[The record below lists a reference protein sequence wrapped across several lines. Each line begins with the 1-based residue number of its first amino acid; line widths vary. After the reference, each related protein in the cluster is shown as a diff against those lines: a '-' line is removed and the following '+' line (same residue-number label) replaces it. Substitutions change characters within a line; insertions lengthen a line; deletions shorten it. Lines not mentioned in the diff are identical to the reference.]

1 MSSNSTSAG
10 SHAQGRSKTRAFRW
24 VTESVAATHIFEVAD
39 FSLLHGLGIGK
50 FIGSTTFSV
59 GGCDCNIHIYPNGS
73 KTEDNNGA
81 YVSVYLYFRK
91 AIPGV
96 TVKFSLAL
104 LNKDASASKL
114 RHHTELSTH
123 TFRSVGGGEWGH
135 EKFVKKSKLQEFL
148 RLNHDKFTVGCI
160 LELTEVSRSE
170 AVNTAVNVIPLANLN
185 EDLARMLKDGEGAD
199 VTFDVDGKLFS
210 AHRCLLASRSPVFKA
225 LLFGP
230 MKANAAQH
238 IKIDDIEP
246 DIFEALLHF
255 IYTDSIPPPGGDDDD
270 CGGGARQDNV
280 TSQHLLAAAD
290 QYGVDRLRL
299 MCEVRLCH
307 GIDVLT
313 VGTTL
318 DLADRHHCIQLKDAC
333 LEFIA
338 SHDMLGAIME
348 TDGFKH
354 LLASCPFIMKEILD
368 KIADA
373 RAQDRPR

>member
-1 MSSNSTSAG
+1 MSGNSTSAD
-10 SHAQGRSKTRAFRW
+10 SHAQGRSKTTASKC
-24 VTESVAATHIFEVAD
+24 VTESVTATHNFEVAD
-39 FSLLHGLGIGK
+39 FSLLDGMGVGK
-50 FIGSTTFSV
+50 FVGSTTFSV
-59 GGCDCNIHIYPNGS
+59 AGCDWNIRIYPDGS
-73 KTEDNNGA
+73 NTEDNGA
-81 YVSVYLYFRK
+81 YVSVFLYFRK
-91 AIPGV
+91 GV
-96 TVKFSLAL
+96 NGVRVKFSLSL
-104 LNKDASASKL
+104 LNKDASMSTL
-114 RHHTELSTH
+114 RNPMLFKRNFGSI
-123 TFRSVGGGEWGH
+123 GGDWGH
-135 EKFVKKSKLQEFL
+135 EKFMEKSKLQEFL
-148 RLNHDKFTVGCI
+148 RLNHDNFTVRCD
-160 LELTEVSRSE
+160 LTVIGESRSDEVE
-170 AVNTAVNVIPLANLN
+170 AVNTVVIPPANLDQ
-185 EDLARMLKDGEGAD
+185 DLARMLKDGEGAD

-210 AHRCLLASRSPVFKA
+210 AHRCLLAARSPVFKA

-246 DIFEALLHF
+246 AIFEAFLHF
-255 IYTDSIPPPGGDDDD
+255 IYTDSIPPPGEAD
-270 CGGGARQDNV
+270 CGGGAQQDLE

-299 MCEVRLCH
+299 MCEARLCR

-318 DLADRHHCIQLKDAC
+318 ALAERHHCIQLKDAC
-333 LEFIA
+333 LKFIA

-373 RAQDRPR
+373 RAGAR